1 MTTFSE
7 MGSES
12 LEVKAGHAA
21 IFSFPSIASEPA
33 PSVTWQSEVG
43 SYSKLCSIPNK
54 AARIDFHTLPWQPEV
69 RYVAFLNTAVR
80 HIFCFCIN
88 VNDQ

>member
-7 MGSES
+7 MASES

-21 IFSFPSIASEPA
+21 IFSFPAIASEPA

-43 SYSKLCSIPNK
+43 
-54 AARIDFHTLPWQPEV
+54 
-69 RYVAFLNTAVR
+69 
-80 HIFCFCIN
+80 
-88 VNDQ
+88 

>member
-21 IFSFPSIASEPA
+21 IFSFPTIASEPA

-43 SYSKLCSIPNK
+43 SIPNPYQNL
-54 AARIDFHTLPWQPEV
+54 AMPPLGWST
-69 RYVAFLNTAVR
+69 
-80 HIFCFCIN
+80 
-88 VNDQ
+88 